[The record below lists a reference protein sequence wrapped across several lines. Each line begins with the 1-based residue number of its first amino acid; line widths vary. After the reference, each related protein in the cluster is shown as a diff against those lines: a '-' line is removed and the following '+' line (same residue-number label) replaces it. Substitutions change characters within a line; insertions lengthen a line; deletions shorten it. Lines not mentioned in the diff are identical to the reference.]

1 MSSLSPNADRTSEAR
16 EVARDLYGLEVIR
29 LTPYGGGRVN
39 DTFRMETAGGCFI
52 LQRLNDF
59 FQGAPALGLNWRS
72 VRQALAERLAPDE
85 PPLPPVFP
93 DLEGKYLTSRP
104 ERDGFWRLTGFL
116 SGRPTAPTP
125 DTGREAARLL
135 GVLHLALNRPA
146 PLELQP
152 LPEGDFTNQFLTGPE
167 DFEVL
172 TVHYR
177 GHPRLEDLKPHLA
190 RAAEDAWQLPRHP
203 GFLDVFRHHDVVVH
217 TDPKADN
224 FLFSP
229 EGRATALLDWDC
241 VGLGHVLAD
250 LGEML
255 RSWGGLAPDQAAFD
269 DRLAAVAEGYAETG
283 LPLTRDEVELLPPVL
298 RGLAL
303 NLARRYLTDALAEVY
318 FHWDRQAYPSLYE
331 QNLARA
337 RKLLDLAEGV
347 LEREVPLGE
356 RLVRAYQL
364 GRDRRRRERER
375 D

>member
-1 MSSLSPNADRTSEAR
+1 MSSPSPNANRTNEAG
-16 EVARDLYGLEVIR
+16 EVARNLYGLEAIR
-29 LTPYGGGRVN
+29 LAPYGGGRVN
-39 DTFRMETAGGCFI
+39 DTFLVETPDGCFI

-59 FQGAPALGLNWRS
+59 FQGAPALGLNWQL

-93 DLEGKYLTSRP
+93 DREGQYVTEQP
-104 ERDGFWRLTGFL
+104 GGGGFWRLTGFL
-116 SGRPTAPTP
+116 PGRPAAPTP
-125 DTGREAARLL
+125 ETGREAARLL
-135 GVLHLALNRPA
+135 GALHQGLNRPA

-152 LPEGDFTNQFLTGPE
+152 LPEGDFTNQRLTGPE
-167 DFEVL
+167 DFEIL
-172 TVHYR
+172 TVQYR
-177 GHPRLEDLKPHLA
+177 GHPHLEDLKPHLA
-190 RAAEDAWQLPRHP
+190 RAAAAAWELPRHP

-250 LGEML
+250 LGEMC
-255 RSWGGLAPDQAAFD
+255 RSWGGPAPDQDAFD

-283 LPLTRDEVELLPPVL
+283 LSLSRDEVELLPPVL

-318 FHWDRQAYPSLYE
+318 FQWDCRAYPSLYD

-356 RLVRAYQL
+356 RLVRAYQT
-364 GRDRRRRERER
+364 GWSRRRVER
-375 D
+375 